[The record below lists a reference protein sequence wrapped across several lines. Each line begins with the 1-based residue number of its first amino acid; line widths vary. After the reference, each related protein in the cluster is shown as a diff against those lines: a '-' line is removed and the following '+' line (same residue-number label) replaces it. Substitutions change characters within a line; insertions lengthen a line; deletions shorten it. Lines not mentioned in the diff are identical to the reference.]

1 MAGGLLIAAALAVA
15 APARGGGAPLRSS
28 PIQVD
33 DEGFVFVVNPDSN
46 SVTRLSP
53 LSGGTL
59 GTLWEGLAG
68 EYPRTL
74 TLAGDSVY
82 TANQNDDSV
91 SRLARADGSRR
102 QPHGSRCQIKITPP
116 RRRRTR
122 VVPTS
127 QRETDPPVSFV
138 EFGFR
143 MVLHFVAAPVN
154 GQANR

>member
-1 MAGGLLIAAALAVA
+1 MWRSGAGGLLIAAALAVA
-15 APARGGGAPLRSS
+15 SSAPAHPGGAPLRSS

-59 GTLWEGLAG
+59 GKLWEGLAG

-82 TANQNDDSV
+82 TANQHDDSV
-91 SRLARADGSRR
+91 SRLAKADRSRR
-102 QPHGSRCQIKITPP
+102 PP
-116 RRRRTR
+116 
-122 VVPTS
+122 
-127 QRETDPPVSFV
+127 DPPP
-138 EFGFR
+138 GLR
-143 MVLHFVAAPVN
+143 CAPH
-154 GQANR
+154 